1 MSNPGMN
8 DRGMGDPGGYLD
20 GAVHRLPIRVY
31 YEDTD
36 AGGIVYHSNYLRFA
50 ERGRTEMLR
59 ALGSGHTDLVQS
71 GGVTFA
77 VRRCEIDFRWPAK
90 LDDLLEVE
98 TRISDIGGASIVF
111 EQTIF
116 KVADMAAKTERRLLV
131 RILLTVFCLNPQGR
145 PVRLPGPVRL
155 ALDDLQARDVIS

>member
-1 MSNPGMN
+1 MSDPGMN
-8 DRGMGDPGGYLD
+8 DPGGYMA
-20 GAVHRLPIRVY
+20 GAVHLLPIRVY

-59 ALGSGHTDLVQS
+59 ALGRGHTDLVQTE
-71 GGVTFA
+71 GVTFA

-98 TRISDIGGASIVF
+98 TRIADIGGASIVF

-116 KVADMAAKTERRLLV
+116 KVADMAAKTGRRLLV

-155 ALDDLQARDVIS
+155 ALDDLQARDAIS

>member
-1 MSNPGMN
+1 MSNPGIS
-8 DRGMGDPGGYLD
+8 DPGGYLD
-20 GAVHRLPIRVY
+20 GAIHRLPVRVY

-36 AGGIVYHSNYLRFA
+36 AGGLVYHSNYLRFA
-50 ERGRTEMLR
+50 ERGRTELLR

-71 GGVTFA
+71 EGVTFA

-145 PVRLPGPVRL
+145 PVRLPGPVRQ
-155 ALDDLQARDVIS
+155 ALDDLQARDAIS

>member
-1 MSNPGMN
+1 
-8 DRGMGDPGGYLD
+8 
-20 GAVHRLPIRVY
+20 
-31 YEDTD
+31 
-36 AGGIVYHSNYLRFA
+36 
-50 ERGRTEMLR
+50 MLR
-59 ALGSGHTDLVQS
+59 ALGSAHTDLVQTE
-71 GGVTFA
+71 GVTFA

-98 TRISDIGGASIVF
+98 TRIADIGGASIVF

-155 ALDDLQARDVIS
+155 ALDDLQARDAIANGRD